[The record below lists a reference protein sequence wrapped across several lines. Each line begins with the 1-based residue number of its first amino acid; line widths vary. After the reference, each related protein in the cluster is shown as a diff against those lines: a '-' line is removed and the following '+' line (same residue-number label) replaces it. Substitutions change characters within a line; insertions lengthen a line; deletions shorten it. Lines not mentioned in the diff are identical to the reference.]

1 MKRERDNENIKN
13 NFFVIFS
20 KKNVKK
26 EGTKLTERE

>member
-20 KKNVKK
+20 KKKC
-26 EGTKLTERE
+26 EERRNKIDRA